1 MLQKGRDEAAIKA
14 LTSLKSLVNQDEFGI
29 LDMLDRQV
37 IHFYTCLED
46 YDSLQKALESGSTV
60 IDGFICESLRAF
72 NAGNQ
77 ASRAEQEK
85 AVKNVKTFVTNAPL
99 ESCLE
104 LSRLDTFRHWL
115 VSSSLTTDGSL
126 DLDITARLTG
136 RILQV
141 LKDGIFSNISSLLEL
156 QLLQSDWENL
166 IASAKDWL
174 YMTSGNVSNFHHL
187 PPETKHWARLTTY
200 FERLYTHNNAFDHAE
215 VTQCL
220 GFIQL
225 HAAKVARR
233 QGNII
238 LAENLINKAVHVPDT
253 EYLALYERTKI
264 LFTQC
269 EYAHAMKTAN
279 NVLMHVTSAPG
290 YEDLKSK
297 TYLRVARYLK
307 NCPDTEVEDLLH
319 QLDPGLIKMQ
329 ATDLQSSVEV
339 SIDDALEKSIENNT
353 TDGRPWFEY
362 ATHYYKQGWRI
373 LDDITKADVSMP
385 AVVWAKNKIQSVLS
399 DAAKD
404 SSMDSKQ
411 VEKVRRVMCLIGF
424 NAHLFICR

>member
-1 MLQKGRDEAAIKA
+1 
-14 LTSLKSLVNQDEFGI
+14 
-29 LDMLDRQV
+29 MLDRQV

-46 YDSLQKALESGSTV
+46 YDSLQKALDNDSTV
-60 IDGFICESLRAF
+60 IDGFICESLRTF

-77 ASRAEQEK
+77 ASIEEQESAVQNAK
-85 AVKNVKTFVTNAPL
+85 AFVTSAPL

-115 VSSSLTTDGSL
+115 MSSSSKDASSHTDMTT
-126 DLDITARLTG
+126 RLTG

-187 PPETKHWARLTTY
+187 PPETKHWARLSTY
-200 FERLYTHNNAFDHAE
+200 FERLYTHNNAFDNAE
-215 VTQCL
+215 VSQCL

-238 LAENLINKAVHVPDT
+238 LAENLINKAVHIPDT

-264 LFTQC
+264 LFAQC
-269 EYAHAMKTAN
+269 EYALAMRTAN
-279 NVLMHVTSAPG
+279 SVLVHITSVPG

-297 TYLRVARYLK
+297 TYLNVARYLK
-307 NCPDTEVEDLLH
+307 NCPDNEAEGLLR
-319 QLDPGLIKMQ
+319 QLDSNLIKIN

-339 SIDDALEKSIENNT
+339 SIDDALEKSIENNPA
-353 TDGRPWFEY
+353 DGRPWFEY

-373 LDDITKADVSMP
+373 LDDITKTDLLMP
-385 AVVWAKNKIQSVLS
+385 AVLWARHKIQSVLIEVEDES
-399 DAAKD
+399 IDL
-404 SSMDSKQ
+404 KQ
-411 VEKVRRVMCLIGF
+411 IEKVI
-424 NAHLFICR
+424 

>member
-1 MLQKGRDEAAIKA
+1 M
-14 LTSLKSLVNQDEFGI
+14 NQDEFGI

-46 YDSLQKALESGSTV
+46 YDSLQKALDNDSTV
-60 IDGFICESLRAF
+60 IDGFICESLRTF

-77 ASRAEQEK
+77 ASLEEQEM
-85 AVKNVKTFVTNAPL
+85 AVQNVKAFVTNAPL

-115 VSSSLTTDGSL
+115 MSSSSSTDTSLHTGITT
-126 DLDITARLTG
+126 RLTG

-141 LKDGIFSNISSLLEL
+141 LKDGVFSNISSLLEL

-187 PPETKHWARLTTY
+187 PPETKHWARLSTY
-200 FERLYTHNNAFDHAE
+200 FERLYTHNNAFDNAE
-215 VTQCL
+215 VSQCL

-238 LAENLINKAVHVPDT
+238 LAENLINKAVHIPDT

-264 LFTQC
+264 LFAQC

-279 NVLMHVTSAPG
+279 SVLVHVTSAPG

-297 TYLRVARYLK
+297 TYLNVARYLN
-307 NCPDTEVEDLLH
+307 NCPDNEVEGLLH
-319 QLDPGLIKMQ
+319 QLDSSLIKIH

-339 SIDDALEKSIENNT
+339 SIDDALEKSIENNPA
-353 TDGRPWFEY
+353 DGRPWFEY

-373 LDDITKADVSMP
+373 LDDITKTDLSMP
-385 AVVWAKNKIQSVLS
+385 AVLWARNKIQSVLNEAEDES
-399 DAAKD
+399 IN
-404 SSMDSKQ
+404 SKQ
-411 VEKVRRVMCLIGF
+411 IEKVMQHHI
-424 NAHLFICR
+424 

>member
-1 MLQKGRDEAAIKA
+1 MLQGRDEAAIKT
-14 LTSLKSLVNQDEFGI
+14 LTILKSFVNQDEFGI

-46 YDSLQKALESGSTV
+46 YDSLQKALDNDSTV
-60 IDGFICESLRAF
+60 IDGFICESLRTF

-77 ASRAEQEK
+77 ASLEEQKK
-85 AVKNVKTFVTNAPL
+85 AVQNVKTFVTNAPL

-115 VSSSLTTDGSL
+115 MSSSSSSADTSLHTGITT
-126 DLDITARLTG
+126 RLAG

-187 PPETKHWARLTTY
+187 PPETKHWARLSTY
-200 FERLYTHNNAFDHAE
+200 FERLYTYNNAFDNAE
-215 VTQCL
+215 VSQCL

-238 LAENLINKAVHVPDT
+238 LAENLINKAVHIPDT

-264 LFTQC
+264 LFAQC

-279 NVLMHVTSAPG
+279 SVLVHVTSAPG

-297 TYLRVARYLK
+297 TYLNVARYLK
-307 NCPDTEVEDLLH
+307 NCPDNEVEGLLH
-319 QLDPGLIKMQ
+319 QLDSSLIKIK

-373 LDDITKADVSMP
+373 LDDITKTDLSMP
-385 AVVWAKNKIQSVLS
+385 AVLWARNKIQNVLNE
-399 DAAKD
+399 AKD
-404 SSMDSKQ
+404 ESIDSKQ
-411 VEKVRRVMCLIGF
+411 IEKVIQY
-424 NAHLFICR
+424 HI